1 MPNMK
6 GMMRSLSAEIDR
18 LEDKM
23 DPDGAG
29 MRALVRAVAAED
41 KRFNVWWRR
50 AFRWLT
56 KAA

>member
-6 GMMRSLSAEIDR
+6 YWLKSVSEEIDR

-23 DPDGAG
+23 DPEGAG
-29 MRALVRAVAAED
+29 MRALVRAVEAED

-50 AFRWLT
+50 AFRRLT

>member
-6 GMMRSLSAEIDR
+6 GLMRSLSAEIDR

-23 DPDGAG
+23 DPEGAP
-29 MRALVRAVAAED
+29 MRALARAVEAED

-50 AFRWLT
+50 AFRRLR
-56 KAA
+56 KGS